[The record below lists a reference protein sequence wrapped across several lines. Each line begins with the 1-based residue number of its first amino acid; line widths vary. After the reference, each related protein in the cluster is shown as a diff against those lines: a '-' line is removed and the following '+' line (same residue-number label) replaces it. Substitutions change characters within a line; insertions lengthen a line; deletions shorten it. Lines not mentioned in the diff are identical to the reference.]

1 MGVSALGLPTTYN
14 CGMSKVIT
22 GTQLKAAFKK
32 WDVDA
37 EYLPGFETRGR
48 PASLGWGNVHGIII
62 HHTADETQSESY
74 VNWLFKSGRSDLP
87 APLCHFA
94 TNKKGK
100 TWVGALGRANHAG
113 KGSASVFELVKA
125 EDYDGFNKDLKGGN
139 SKDGN
144 AVFYGNEVMYRGVDG
159 YKMTDAQYKG
169 VVKFCAALCD
179 FHGWSALSIIGH
191 REWSSTK
198 IDPGYIKMYQLR
210 KDVQALLNSKKPD
223 ATPAPTPV
231 DTGITLKVQTYYV
244 DRDVLNGYD
253 KPDGKAKKKRERG
266 FKLYTMGHK
275 TVNGTK
281 WVRHPAGLWYRE
293 SGLRK

>member
-1 MGVSALGLPTTYN
+1 
-14 CGMSKVIT
+14 MSKPIT

-37 EYLPGFETRGR
+37 EYISGFETRGR
-48 PASLGWGNVHGIII
+48 PSSLGWGDVKGIVI

-74 VNWLFKSGRSDLP
+74 VNWLFKTGRSDLP

-100 TWVGALGRANHAG
+100 TYVGALGRANHAG
-113 KGSASVFELVKA
+113 KGSAAVLALVKS
-125 EDYDGFNKDLKGGN
+125 EKYNGYSSELRGGN
-139 SKDGN
+139 SVDGN

-159 YKMTDAQYKG
+159 YRMTDAQYEG
-169 VVKFCAALCD
+169 VIKFCAALCD

-191 REWSSTK
+191 REWASTK
-198 IDPGYIKMYQLR
+198 IDPGYIDMAKLR
-210 KDVQALLNSKKPD
+210 KDVQKLLDSKKTSSVKPVILD
-223 ATPAPTPV
+223 TSTTPKIQA
-231 DTGITLKVQTYYV
+231 YYV

-253 KPDGKAKKKRERG
+253 KPNGKVKKQRKRN
-266 FKLYTMGHK
+266 FKLYTIAYRI
-275 TVNGTK
+275 VNGEK

-293 SGLRK
+293 RGLRK